1 MSTWGHRVVIGAFS
15 EEPDWFVRTEGLF
28 QRPTGRSDGVTGLR
42 KGLSREKKWRN
53 RGEETPLSIY
63 GGGCKSRI
71 GSRVLVDTFERVQR
85 RRRHGGD
92 KVGSAG
98 ADPSTGR
105 SVRRGRALSAAIL
118 RTLGRGRR

>member
-1 MSTWGHRVVIGAFS
+1 MPTWGHRAVRPNLGAFPAS
-15 EEPDWFVRTEGLF
+15 DRTK
-28 QRPTGRSDGVTGLR
+28 RRSHR
-42 KGLSREKKWRN
+42 ASKGTIQEKKKWRN

-71 GSRVLVDTFERVQR
+71 GSRVLVDTFERVQK

-118 RTLGRGRR
+118 RTLGRGWR